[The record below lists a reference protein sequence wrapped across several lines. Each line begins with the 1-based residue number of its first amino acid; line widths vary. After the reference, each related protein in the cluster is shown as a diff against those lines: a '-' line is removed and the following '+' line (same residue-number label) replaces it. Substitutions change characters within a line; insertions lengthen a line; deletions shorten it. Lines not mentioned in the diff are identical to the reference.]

1 MRNTVRTGDRA
12 GLTAAIDLH
21 RQALDICPSDH
32 PAQAAIL
39 ANLAA
44 ALYVRFDWSGS
55 RADLDEA
62 VVAGRAALAAHR
74 PGDPNLAGWLSNLSA
89 ALRTRS
95 ERWGSR
101 ADLNEA
107 ISVGRHA
114 VAASPPDH
122 PETIKRLGNLAAAL
136 RIRSEWTG
144 SEADLD
150 EAVSAGREALA
161 VSSHHPERTTMLAN
175 HVAALRLR
183 SERTG
188 SQADLDEAIRA
199 GRAALAAWASGDP
212 AKVALVTNL
221 GTALQAR
228 FELLGNRADL
238 DEAIGAARDAVTASP
253 PDHLDR
259 ATAVANL
266 GLALRIRSQ
275 RTGSEADLDEAV
287 STGRAALAA
296 SPPDHPHRAGWLSNL
311 AAALLIRS
319 EWTGSQAD
327 LDDAVSAGRDAVASS
342 PPDHPD
348 RGTRLANLSRA
359 LLTRFELLDSQAD
372 LDEAVTAGRD
382 AVASSPPD
390 HPGMASY
397 LSNLSRALLTRFEL
411 LDSQADLDEAVTAGR
426 DAVATSPP
434 THPYRAAWLSNLGIA
449 LLTRFERSPSQADL
463 DEAVMA
469 CRGALDA
476 SPPDHPYRAAWLSN
490 LGTALSLR
498 FEQYGDQADLDEA
511 IAASRAAVAVEVA
524 SPRLRARAARGWGHT
539 AADGMRWDEAVAGF
553 AAAVD
558 LLGRVAPRSLA
569 RGDQEHLLA
578 ELGGLGSQAAACCV
592 HAGLPERAIEL
603 FEQGRG
609 VLLGQAL
616 DTRTDLTALAEQFPD
631 LARRFI
637 ALRDDLDRVDGSGTR
652 PVTIPPGWDHSVD
665 ITHGDVERRRQLAD
679 AFDQTIGEIRDL
691 PAFARF
697 LRPPPVQDLT
707 AAAASGPVVV
717 VNVSRFGS
725 HALILTTGGVLEPV
739 PLVAL
744 TTEAVYDQAD
754 GFLAALDEV
763 SSPDGGAGG
772 WGAAQRRLTDTLGW
786 LWDAA
791 TGPVLDRLGITGPP
805 QKDEEWPRLW
815 WCVSGL
821 LSFLPL
827 HAAGHH
833 ATRFDPAPK
842 TVVDRVVSSYT
853 PTIRALIYARRTHSG
868 DRDVDRGRLGSDS
881 RLVVAMPHTPEAADL
896 PGADAEVAMLQQRF
910 PDRTSTLV
918 GPQATREAV
927 LAALPT
933 AGWAHL
939 ACHGSSDPSHPSA
952 SRLLLQDHR
961 QQPLTVVDVAR
972 LRLDDAQLAFLS
984 ACSTARPGNRLAD
997 EAIHLASAFQ
1007 LAGYRHVIGT
1017 LSPINDRHAATLA
1030 RDIYTALDDA
1040 DGVIDAAAAL
1050 HAATRRLRNRWAH
1063 MPSVWASH
1071 IHSGA

>member
-32 PAQAAIL
+32 PAQAGIL

-44 ALYVRFDWSGS
+44 ALYVRFEWSGR

-62 VVAGRAALAAHR
+62 VVAGRAALAALR
-74 PGDPNLAGWLSNLSA
+74 PGDPNLAGWLSNLGA

-101 ADLNEA
+101 ADLDEA
-107 ISVGRHA
+107 ISVGRDA

-122 PETIKRLGNLAAAL
+122 PEMIKRLGNLAAAL

-161 VSSHHPERTTMLAN
+161 VSSHHPERTTMVAN

-199 GRAALAAWASGDP
+199 GRAALAAWAPGDP

-228 FELLGNRADL
+228 FELLGSRADL

-259 ATAVANL
+259 ATAGANL

-327 LDDAVSAGRDAVASS
+327 LDDAVSAGRDAVA
-342 PPDHPD
+342 
-348 RGTRLANLSRA
+348 T
-359 LLTRFELLDSQAD
+359 
-372 LDEAVTAGRD
+372 
-382 AVASSPPD
+382 SPPD

-592 HAGLPERAIEL
+592 HAGLAERAIEL

-637 ALRDDLDRVDGSGTR
+637 ALRDDLDRADGLGTR
-652 PVTIPPGWDHSVD
+652 PVTTPPGWDHNVD
-665 ITHGDVERRRQLAD
+665 VARGDVERRRQLAD

-763 SSPDGGAGG
+763 SSPDGGTEG
-772 WGAAQRRLTDTLGW
+772 WGAAQRRLADTLGW
-786 LWDAA
+786 LWDAV

-918 GPQATREAV
+918 GPQATRAAV

-1030 RDIYTALDDA
+1030 RDIYTALPDA